1 MRKLSSQT
9 LPWPVDW
16 SELFGIA
23 RPLILEIGFGRGTFL
38 LHLARQNPDANII
51 GLEIANRCLVTAEN
65 AIMRE
70 NLDNV
75 RVIHSTAETALNHLF
90 QPASIS
96 QIHINFPDPWFK
108 TRHSRRRLMQPDTVD
123 VMVNRL
129 QSGGLLY
136 LATDIYDYAIMSA
149 DLLTATPGLDNM
161 LETAWTHSMPG
172 RVVTKYEATARR
184 EGRECYYFAYR
195 RNNVPA
201 PEVPVMKDMDMPH
214 VVFESSLSL
223 EEIADRFTRSD
234 YHDGDLHIM
243 FNYVYRGDKSLLFDI
258 FVKEPTIDQRF
269 ALMLTSRAT
278 PGELTLQLGSL
289 GHPRPTSGVHKATAL
304 LGEWIVSL
312 HPATKILNSKL
323 QQTDE

>member
-16 SELFGIA
+16 SELFGA
-23 RPLILEIGFGRGTFL
+23 TRPLILEIGFGRGTFL

-51 GLEIANRCLVTAEN
+51 GLEIANRCLVAAEN
-65 AIMRE
+65 AIARE

-90 QPASIS
+90 QPAFIA

-108 TRHSRRRLMQPDTVD
+108 ARHSRRRLMQRDTLD

-129 QSGGLLY
+129 QPGGLLY
-136 LATDIYDYAIMSA
+136 LATDIYDYAAMSA
-149 DLLTATPGLDNM
+149 ELLASTPGLDNA
-161 LETAWTHSMPG
+161 LESPWVHTMPG

-195 RNNVPA
+195 RNDVPA
-201 PEVPVMKDMDMPH
+201 LDVPVIKDMDMPH
-214 VVFESSLSL
+214 VVFESSLPL
-223 EEIADRFTRSD
+223 EEIAARFTRSD

-243 FNYVYRGDKSLLFDI
+243 FNQVYRGDRSLLFDV

-269 ALMLTSRAT
+269 ALMFTPRAT
-278 PGELTLQLGSL
+278 LGEFTLQLGSL
-289 GHPRPTSGVHKATAL
+289 GHPRPTAGVHKAAAL
-304 LGEWIVSL
+304 LGEWIAGLS
-312 HPATKILNSKL
+312 PQTRILNRKL
-323 QQTDE
+323 QSVDE